1 MTVNG
6 SPVRLSV
13 ATRLTLADALRND
26 LGLTGTH
33 LGCEHGVCGMC
44 TVLVDGDAARSCLL
58 FAAQMDGA
66 DIVTVEG
73 LGTPDDQHPL
83 QEAFAHHHALQ
94 CGFCTPGFLMSAYDL
109 LAHRPDVPAADLP
122 DELSGVLCRCTG
134 YRNILTAVEAVA
146 TAHPDGIP
154 APKSCGPRGTV
165 GRTGLAT
172 GGLLAGPQGADRDGI
187 SDVLAEAEV
196 DDGDVSVPRGEP
208 TLVVAITSELSAS
221 IDDVWSVM
229 NDIDL
234 LAQCLPGAELTE
246 HLGEDRYRARARV
259 GLGAVRLSFA
269 GLAQVTERDPER
281 HVLGVRAQGAD
292 AGAGQTQA
300 EILLTASP
308 VGGGTAGTGSGA
320 AGAGAAGRTQV
331 RADAR
336 VWLTGRIAQFGRAL
350 AGDVS
355 NRMFEQFAASLDEA
369 ATTGTVSDA
378 NRAASSPLTL
388 GLDAVRRRARDARR
402 QAQKAV
408 GRLRHHT
415 PRRGR

>member
-1 MTVNG
+1 M
-6 SPVRLSV
+6 
-13 ATRLTLADALRND
+13 
-26 LGLTGTH
+26 
-33 LGCEHGVCGMC
+33 
-44 TVLVDGDAARSCLL
+44 
-58 FAAQMDGA
+58 
-66 DIVTVEG
+66 
-73 LGTPDDQHPL
+73 
-83 QEAFAHHHALQ
+83 
-94 CGFCTPGFLMSAYDL
+94 
-109 LAHRPDVPAADLP
+109 
-122 DELSGVLCRCTG
+122 
-134 YRNILTAVEAVA
+134 EAVA
-146 TAHPDGIP
+146 NAHPDGIP
-154 APKSCGPRGTV
+154 APKNCGPRGTV

-196 DDGDVSVPRGEP
+196 DDGDVRVPRGEP

-281 HVLGVRAQGAD
+281 HVLAVRAQGAD

-308 VGGGTAGTGSGA
+308 AGDGEGGAGVGGGTGGRGGA
-320 AGAGAAGRTQV
+320 AGAGAAGGTQV

-378 NRAASSPLTL
+378 NRAPPSPFTL
-388 GLDAVRRRARDARR
+388 ALDAVRRRAREARGR
-402 QAQKAV
+402 AEEAV
-408 GRLRHHT
+408 GRLR
-415 PRRGR
+415 RRSARRDR